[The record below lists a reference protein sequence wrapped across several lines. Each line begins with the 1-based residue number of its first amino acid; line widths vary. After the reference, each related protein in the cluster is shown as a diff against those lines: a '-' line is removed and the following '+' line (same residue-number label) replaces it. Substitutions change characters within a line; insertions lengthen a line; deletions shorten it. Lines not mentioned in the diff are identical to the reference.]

1 MKRILEIINLPGSAM
16 NFIGDQFSYFRNNGG
31 YEMHLICSPGGE
43 IDSYSE
49 KNKINYYPVK
59 IERRP
64 SPINDLKALWKII
77 KYIRRNEIDIVICH
91 QEKSRLLGTLAAWL
105 NRVPVRIVYAH
116 GVLLDTMQGLKR
128 IFFLFEGKIVSMMA
142 HKIVCVS
149 PSVMT
154 RRVDIGMDKPE
165 KQVLIGK
172 GTCNG
177 IDTINKYNS
186 DLVSE
191 EERHAIRKSL
201 MLDEDDFVV
210 GFCGRIVRDKGIIEL
225 AKAIEI
231 LSQRH
236 QDKSVKLLVI
246 GAFEKRDAVPTET
259 AEFLKN
265 SPLVKF
271 TGRVPFD
278 EIQKYYT
285 PMNVLVLPSYREGF
299 GLVTTEAGAMGVP
312 AIVSRST
319 GCVDSIIENET
330 GVYCHIDPNDI
341 ANKIELFFNKDY
353 SIEMGMKA
361 RQFVRD
367 NFEHKDVMQKTLD
380 FINQLANNNTNNI
393 WRKRN

>member
-1 MKRILEIINLPGSAM
+1 MKKILEIINLPGSAQ
-16 NFIGDQFSYFRNNGG
+16 NFIGDQFSYFRENGG
-31 YEMHLICSPGGE
+31 YEMHLICSPGSGIE
-43 IDSYSE
+43 DFA
-49 KNKINYYPVK
+49 KAHRVNYFPVK

-64 SPINDLKALWKII
+64 SPWRDLKALWKIY
-77 KYIRRNEIDIVICH
+77 KYIKRNKIDIVISH
-91 QEKSRLLGTLAAWL
+91 QEKSRLLGTVAAWL
-105 NRVPVRIVYAH
+105 NRVPVRIIYAH
-116 GVLLDTMQGLKR
+116 GVLLDTMQGMKR
-128 IFFLFEGKIVSMMA
+128 KFFLLEGKMVSRLA

-165 KQVLIGK
+165 KQVLIGH

-177 IDTINKYNS
+177 IDTISKFNS
-186 DLVSE
+186 DLVSDD
-191 EERHAIRKSL
+191 ERHAIRRSL
-201 MLDEDDFVV
+201 EFNEDDFVV

-236 QDKSVKLLVI
+236 PNKSIKLLVI
-246 GAFEKRDAVPTET
+246 GAFEKRDAVPPET

-278 EIQKYYT
+278 DIQKYYT

-319 GCVDSIIENET
+319 GCIDSIIENET
-330 GVYCHIDPNDI
+330 GVYCDIEPNDI
-341 ANKIELFFNKDY
+341 ANKIELFFNKEY
-353 SIEMGMKA
+353 AKEMGKNA

-367 NFEHKDVMQKTLD
+367 NFEHKNVMQNTLD
-380 FINQLANNNTNNI
+380 FINQIVNKNI
-393 WRKRN
+393 K

>member
-1 MKRILEIINLPGSAM
+1 MKRILEIINLPGSAK
-16 NFIGDQFSYFRNNGG
+16 NFIGDQFSYFQDNGE
-31 YEMHLICSPGGE
+31 YEMHLICSPGAE
-43 IDSYSE
+43 IE
-49 KNKINYYPVK
+49 NFAKKQKTNYFPVK
-59 IERRP
+59 IDRRP
-64 SPINDLKALWKII
+64 NPWHDLKALWKIYRYI
-77 KYIRRNEIDIVICH
+77 KKNKIDVVISH
-91 QEKSRLLGTLAAWL
+91 QEKSRLLGTVAAWL
-105 NRVPVRIVYAH
+105 NRVPVRIIYAH
-116 GVLLDTMQGLKR
+116 GVLLDTMHGFKR
-128 IFFLFEGKIVSMMA
+128 MFFLIEGKIVSRLA

-154 RRVDIGMDKPE
+154 RRVEIGMDKPE

-177 IDTINKYNS
+177 IDTINKFNS
-186 DLVSE
+186 DLISAE
-191 EERHAIRKSL
+191 EYHAIRQSL
-201 MLDEDDFVV
+201 KLDEDDFVV

-236 QDKSVKLLVI
+236 KDKSVKLLVI

-265 SPLVKF
+265 SRLVKF

-319 GCVDSIIENET
+319 GCIDSIIENET
-330 GVYCHIDPNDI
+330 GIYCDIDPSDI

-361 RQFVRD
+361 RQFVRE
-367 NFEHKDVMQKTLD
+367 NFEHKDVMQNTLD
-380 FINQLANNNTNNI
+380 FINQIVNKNI
-393 WRKRN
+393 K

>member
-1 MKRILEIINLPGSAM
+1 MKKILEIINLPGSAQ
-16 NFIGDQFSYFRNNGG
+16 NFIGEQFKYFRENGN
-31 YEMHLICSPGGE
+31 YEMHLICSPGSGIE
-43 IDSYSE
+43 VFCE
-49 KNKINYYPVK
+49 KNNVNYFPLK

-64 SPINDLKALWKII
+64 SPISDLKALCKIF
-77 KYIRRNEIDIVICH
+77 KYIRRNKIDIVISH
-91 QEKSRLLGTLAAWL
+91 QEKSRLLGTVAAWL
-105 NRVPVRIVYAH
+105 NRVPVRIIYAH

-128 IFFLFEGKIVSMMA
+128 KFFLAEGKMVSRLA

-177 IDTINKYNS
+177 IDTINKFNS
-186 DLVSE
+186 DLVSSE
-191 EERHAIRKSL
+191 DCHAIRHSL
-201 MLDEDDFVV
+201 NLDEDDFVV

-225 AKAIEI
+225 VKAIEI

-236 QDKSVKLLVI
+236 KDKSIKLLVI
-246 GAFEKRDAVPTET
+246 GAFEKRDAVPVET

-319 GCVDSIIENET
+319 GCIDSIIENET
-330 GVYCHIDPNDI
+330 GVYCDIDPNDI

-367 NFEHKDVMQKTLD
+367 NFEHKDVMQNTLD
-380 FINQLANNNTNNI
+380 FINQIANDNI
-393 WRKRN
+393 K

>member
-1 MKRILEIINLPGSAM
+1 MKRILEIINLPSSAK
-16 NFIGDQFSYFRNNGG
+16 NFIGEQFRFFRENGN

-43 IDSYSE
+43 IEVYCE
-49 KNKINYYPVK
+49 KNKVYYCPVK

-64 SPINDLKALWKII
+64 SPLNDLKALYKIY
-77 KYIRRNEIDIVICH
+77 KYIRQNKIDVVISH
-91 QEKSRLLGTLAAWL
+91 QEKSRLLGTVAAWL
-105 NRVPVRIVYAH
+105 NRVPVRIIYAH

-128 IFFLFEGKIVSMMA
+128 KFFLIEGKLVSRLA

-154 RRVDIGMDKPE
+154 RRVEIGMDKPE

-177 IDTINKYNS
+177 IDTINKFNS
-186 DLVSE
+186 DLVGAE
-191 EERHAIRKSL
+191 VRLAIRQFLKL
-201 MLDEDDFVV
+201 KEDDFVV

-236 QDKSVKLLVI
+236 QEKSIKLLVI
-246 GAFEKRDAVPTET
+246 GALEKRDAVPSET
-259 AEFLKN
+259 ADFLQN

-271 TGRVPFD
+271 TGRVPYD
-278 EIQKYYT
+278 DIQKYYT

-319 GCVDSIIENET
+319 GCIDSIIDGET
-330 GVYCHIDPNDI
+330 GVYCEIDSNDI
-341 ANKIELFFNKDY
+341 ADKIELFFNKDY

-367 NFEHKDVMQKTLD
+367 NFEHKDVMRNTLS
-380 FINQLANNNTNNI
+380 FIDNIVKNNI
-393 WRKRN
+393 K